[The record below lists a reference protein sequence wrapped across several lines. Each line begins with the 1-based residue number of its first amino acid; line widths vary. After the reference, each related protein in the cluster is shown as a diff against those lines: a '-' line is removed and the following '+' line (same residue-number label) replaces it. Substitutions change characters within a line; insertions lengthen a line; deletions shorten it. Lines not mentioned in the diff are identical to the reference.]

1 MQSLISHL
9 FMSIKRAIAVSAL
22 IGPVLL
28 AQPGAPQ
35 LPDRLAIRRQVEQG
49 FPLPLEPRAPVRPSA
64 PGKVGSMLAGILV
77 GGGAFVGSAT
87 LCGKTTLVGEA
98 PLGSVLDGRYVAPGE
113 SVPVAANAACTAGIG
128 AGAALVSGWLTKRA
142 RAGGYVRALARY
154 EAEVAGFPAARA
166 AWERTVAQRNAAV
179 DSAVGVAV
187 AAAEWEAARQRE
199 QRRQQFVADSLRAV
213 AAAPAAPVTPPVAP
227 ASAVATAIPVPRT
240 GLVNPDAV
248 AVVIGN
254 AKYTRSEVPAVDFA
268 GRDAE
273 AMKQFLVETF
283 GFREE
288 NIIVERDA
296 TFTTLQ
302 RIFGTAGDFKGQ
314 LYNYMRPNRP
324 TDVFVFYSGHGA
336 PDPGTGTAYLVPSDA
351 DPQAIRLTGY
361 PVRQLYANLAQ
372 LEARSLTVVMDACFS
387 GLADR
392 GSLVRGISPITLRVE
407 NPVLAASNSLVLTAA
422 QSTEVSGWYDAQQH
436 GLFTYVLLNTL
447 SQTFRNGVPAAMP
460 TARQLNEQVSDEV
473 LRLSRRLRQRDQNP
487 MVAGS
492 AADAPLPFIRV
503 P

>member
-1 MQSLISHL
+1 M
-9 FMSIKRAIAVSAL
+9 
-22 IGPVLL
+22 
-28 AQPGAPQ
+28 
-35 LPDRLAIRRQVEQG
+35 
-49 FPLPLEPRAPVRPSA
+49 
-64 PGKVGSMLAGILV
+64 AGILV
-77 GGGAFVGSAT
+77 GGGAFIGSAT

-98 PLGSVLDGRYVAPGE
+98 PLGSVFDGRYVAPGE

-142 RAGGYVRALARY
+142 RAGGYQRGLVRY

-166 AWERTVAQRNAAV
+166 AWERAVAQRNAAV

-187 AAAEWEAARQRE
+187 AAAEREAARQRE
-199 QRRQQFVADSLRAV
+199 QQRQQFVVDSLRRVAAAT
-213 AAAPAAPVTPPVAP
+213 AAAPAPSAPVVATPV
-227 ASAVATAIPVPRT
+227 VATAIPVPKTR
-240 GLVNPDAV
+240 LVNPDAV

-254 AKYTRSEVPAVDFA
+254 AKYARSEVPAVDFA

-273 AMKQFLVETF
+273 VMRQFLVETF

-361 PVRQLYANLAQ
+361 PVRQLYNNLAQ

-392 GSLVRGISPITLRVE
+392 GSLVRGISPITLRIE

-447 SQTFRNGVPAAMP
+447 SQTFRDGLPSTLP
-460 TARQLNEQVSDEV
+460 TARQLSEQVGDEV